1 MERNGI
7 SRWAEIPV
15 GWHGEMSQYIQ
26 EPDTPS
32 AKNAPYS
39 QLKPS
44 SNVMTETAPNAET
57 TGQVLLVDDEP
68 GLREAVQAYLE
79 DSGFTVQTAGNASEG
94 WDLLQ
99 QSTPDVLISDI
110 MMPQV
115 DGYQFLQQVREDVR
129 FKGLPVVFLTARG
142 MTSDRIQ
149 GYQAGCDAYLPKP
162 FDPEE
167 LVAIVT
173 NLVSRREAQ
182 TDGSTTPDIAVMAR
196 QIEEIKA
203 LLTQRGTIPQTPPPI
218 RIDLTP
224 REQSVLDLVAEGL
237 MNKEIARRLETSVRN
252 VEKYVS
258 RLFSKTGTNSR
269 TELVRYALE
278 HGMVTT

>member
-1 MERNGI
+1 
-7 SRWAEIPV
+7 
-15 GWHGEMSQYIQ
+15 MSDQAGNI
-26 EPDTPS
+26 
-32 AKNAPYS
+32 
-39 QLKPS
+39 
-44 SNVMTETAPNAET
+44 
-57 TGQVLLVDDEP
+57 LLVDDEP

-79 DSGFTVQTAGNASEG
+79 DSGFTVRAASNAKEG

-99 QSTPDVLISDI
+99 QETPDVLISDI

-115 DGYQFLQQVREDVR
+115 DGYAFLAQVRDDVR
-129 FKGLPVVFLTARG
+129 FKGLPVLFLTARG

-149 GYQAGCDAYLPKP
+149 GYNSGCDAYLSKP

-167 LVAIVT
+167 LVAVVS
-173 NLVSRREAQ
+173 NLIGRRAAQ
-182 TDGSTTPDIAVMAR
+182 TVDSGDLPDIAVMAR

-203 LLTQRGTIPQTPPPI
+203 MLSQKGGIAKVASDI

-237 MNKEIARRLETSVRN
+237 MNKEIASRLDTSVRN

-269 TELVRYALE
+269 TELVRFALE